1 MIKSRLKVRLVLI
14 AMALLLCSLGT
25 SCAPSQDFDK
35 QLRTI
40 IKPYR
45 FSLARWEFSA
55 LGEEVR
61 KAFCDQQRMPDDG
74 IGEVTEYFSNVEQS
88 RRLESEIEAIK
99 TGNKQGNLASLEA
112 ELSRLQ
118 QQNTAVAD
126 TIEKLLET
134 RIREALSQQGIFNP
148 IDKYTGFKFGF
159 PPVNFKIERPPHI
172 LVVSP
177 RDRIDSMR
185 EAVLLPDMSLED
197 MESVEDKIDE
207 LGVSSLV
214 LKIGGLATYPS
225 FVTDKGDLRFTLNA
239 ATEEWLHQYLA
250 FRPLGF
256 RYLLDQ
262 TGICRDYEI
271 ATMNETLASM
281 VSKEIG
287 AIIYESHYAPNEADK
302 AKSLETGAGFD
313 FNQEMREIRR
323 AVDGYLAR
331 GEIEPAEEFM
341 EQKRQYLATKGYH
354 IRKLNQAYFA
364 FYGTYADR
372 PTSISPIGV
381 ELKKLRSQS
390 ASLKDFLETA
400 AAMTS
405 RQALAESVR

>member
-197 MESVEDKIDE
+197 MESVEDKIDR
-207 LGVSSLV
+207 LFNGVH
-214 LKIGGLATYPS
+214 
-225 FVTDKGDLRFTLNA
+225 KG
-239 ATEEWLHQYLA
+239 
-250 FRPLGF
+250 
-256 RYLLDQ
+256 
-262 TGICRDYEI
+262 
-271 ATMNETLASM
+271 
-281 VSKEIG
+281 
-287 AIIYESHYAPNEADK
+287 
-302 AKSLETGAGFD
+302 
-313 FNQEMREIRR
+313 
-323 AVDGYLAR
+323 VD
-331 GEIEPAEEFM
+331 
-341 EQKRQYLATKGYH
+341 
-354 IRKLNQAYFA
+354 
-364 FYGTYADR
+364 
-372 PTSISPIGV
+372 
-381 ELKKLRSQS
+381 
-390 ASLKDFLETA
+390 
-400 AAMTS
+400 
-405 RQALAESVR
+405 